1 MLSWVDPDPYWI
13 RIQQP
18 TAGSRSVFVIQI
30 RIQRLK
36 TEHRKVIGLD
46 IENTLLLKVGYI
58 LLHIVTFLF
67 SFFKPL
73 DPDHITNTDPNP
85 GVVEYGFGSTT
96 LNFLDI
102 LSFFRSVKRRE
113 RIDFVNTIF
122 FFINRLNGL
131 SLSPLKKK

>member
-1 MLSWVDPDPYWI
+1 M
-13 RIQQP
+13 
-18 TAGSRSVFVIQI
+18 
-30 RIQRLK
+30 
-36 TEHRKVIGLD
+36 IGLD

-113 RIDFVNTIF
+113 RIDIVNTNF
-122 FFINRLNGL
+122 FFINGFNGL
-131 SLSPLKKK
+131 SLRPLKKKRYGLNGLTVNLSIFWLTELELTDRGG

>member
-1 MLSWVDPDPYWI
+1 MLANLSIFYDIFVLSWVDPDPYWI

-67 SFFKPL
+67 SFF
-73 DPDHITNTDPNP
+73 
-85 GVVEYGFGSTT
+85 
-96 LNFLDI
+96 
-102 LSFFRSVKRRE
+102 
-113 RIDFVNTIF
+113 
-122 FFINRLNGL
+122 
-131 SLSPLKKK
+131 